1 MAIEGINNNVVSQN
15 PLDDQLLVP
24 AAAPSTNNG
33 SSVTNSGSVAPASV
47 DVSVSISAEAQ
58 QLAQDNIAATTVA
71 QTSSTDSGADVTTAS
86 QFGASATSNNS
97 AVAAEVNGSSGNTL
111 NAAPSNS
118 TQSGSVA
125 SQYNISPDSALG
137 QTINFSA

>member
-1 MAIEGINNNVVSQN
+1 MAIEGINNSPVSQSQ
-15 PLDDQLLVP
+15 LDSLPTQP
-24 AAAPSTNNG
+24 AVAPSTE
-33 SSVTNSGSVAPASV
+33 NSNPQTSASVAAPSV
-47 DVSVSISAEAQ
+47 DVSVTISPEAQ
-58 QLAQDNIAATTVA
+58 QLAQDNIAARTVA
-71 QTSSTDSGADVTTAS
+71 QTNATDSGADTTTAS

-97 AVAAEVNGSSGNTL
+97 AVAAELNGSSGNTL